1 MGILVLVALAGV
13 VGMKYY
19 TSVGMRKLERR
30 LRGVQQDLDTVKS
43 QKKEKEEEQKA
54 MSAEEDLC
62 EERIRSMKDI
72 INDLEYR
79 LTPSKEAEPEVF

>member
-1 MGILVLVALAGV
+1 VGFLVLLALAGV

-19 TSVGMRKLERR
+19 TSMGMRKLERR
-30 LRGVQQDLDTVKS
+30 LRGVQQDLDKVKS
-43 QKKEKEEEQKA
+43 QRKEKEEEQKA
-54 MSAEEDLC
+54 MAVEEDLC

-79 LTPSKEAEPEVF
+79 LTTSKEEEAEVF